1 MFRKLF
7 FIIIV
12 VFVFPTLCSAETAT
26 LKVSSFVSQAD
37 GNFFNASVL
46 SDDDAAT
53 GWIVNAGNKG
63 TGQWLQFSFP
73 QAVVVDSIFF
83 RNGIYLDS
91 KFNQVNRVKG
101 VEVSFGGVHRQS
113 LTLKNIFQKQK
124 IEAVKC
130 ITDSLELTIGSIYS
144 DGESGKAGF
153 SEVLVEYHIPTA
165 EEKAVLVVSKK
176 EIEKK
181 TQLSAKQKEFLV
193 AKMVKLE
200 KERILLGEMKTFFD
214 KFYSAF
220 VTINEDYPHM
230 FVEAEFLRE
239 SSYFES
245 FRSMLKKRGVLK
257 KYQEA
262 VVSTSGLRFNIR
274 TKTAN
279 EVELWVKGYYTVIF
293 DLKDNKVTENS
304 LYILK
309 KEYGEWKVKSKF
321 EY

>member
-7 FIIIV
+7 FIIIIL
-12 VFVFPTLCSAETAT
+12 FVFPTLCSAETAS
-26 LKVSSFVSQAD
+26 LKVSSFVSQTG

-53 GWIVNAGNKG
+53 GWVVNAENKG
-63 TGQWLQFSFP
+63 TGQWLQFSFS
-73 QAVVVDSIFF
+73 QAVVVDSIIF
-83 RNGIYLDS
+83 RNGIDLDS
-91 KFNQVNRVKG
+91 KLNQVSRVKG
-101 VEVSFGGVHRQS
+101 IDVSFGGVHRQS

-130 ITDSLELTIGSIYS
+130 IADSLEFTINSVYS
-144 DGESGKAGF
+144 DGKSGKAGV
-153 SEVLVEYHIPTA
+153 SEVLVEYHFPTA
-165 EEKAVLVVSKK
+165 EEKVALVVSKK
-176 EIEKK
+176 PKKEIPH
-181 TQLSAKQKEFLV
+181 LSAKQKELLA

-274 TKTAN
+274 TKTVN